1 MGAPGPTVTA
11 VSDPTEPVT
20 VERPF
25 ETYPDRDS
33 ARPHPGWRIV
43 AVGIWLVFLGY
54 PLGAVLRNQ
63 DSVDRLVGV
72 LLLVAFVGIYLYLL
86 LRIEWRLSRRAFRPG
101 LIIPPLVTLVC
112 ITGGLIPFAGAD
124 AMVCLVFVTA
134 AAMTTLPLRAGITV
148 AVIMLVISSA
158 AALTVPGWQD
168 HNESLAIV
176 LAALSTFAMRVA
188 IQRTDRLVDL
198 ERELG
203 RSALDQERARIAR
216 DLHDILG
223 HSLTVISLK
232 AQVADRTLDDDPAR
246 ARAEIVE
253 IERLSRD
260 ALADVRAT
268 ALGVRGISLPGEIA
282 EARAALTA
290 AGIDP
295 DLPGVTDEVDSRYR
309 ELFAWTIREA
319 VTNVVRHS
327 HAGSCTVTLGLDR
340 VAIIDD
346 GIGPDSPTT
355 SGDPFSGHGLEGLRR
370 RVERAGGTM
379 MIGPG
384 PAGRGF
390 AIEVEVHGDR
400 SPF

>member
-1 MGAPGPTVTA
+1 M
-11 VSDPTEPVT
+11 SDRTLEVD
-20 VERPF
+20 
-25 ETYPDRDS
+25 PDRRDPP
-33 ARPHPGWRIV
+33 ARPRWRIL
-43 AVGIWLVFLGY
+43 AIGAWLLFLAY
-54 PLGAVLRNQ
+54 PLTAVLRYPQ
-63 DSVDRLVGV
+63 PAGRILGLV
-72 LLLVAFVGIYLYLL
+72 LVATFVATYLYLL
-86 LRIEWRLSRRAFRPG
+86 LRIRWRVGRPRFRPRRVVPLLVG
-101 LIIPPLVTLVC
+101 LVV
-112 ITGGLIPFAGAD
+112 ITGALVPFAGPD
-124 AMVCLVFVTA
+124 ALVCLVFITA
-134 AAMTTLPLRAGITV
+134 AAMATLPIRFGIAV
-148 AVIMLVISSA
+148 AALMLAVSSL

-168 HNESLAIV
+168 HNESLAVV
-176 LAALSTFAMRVA
+176 LAAASTFAMRLA
-188 IQRTDRLVDL
+188 MQRTDRLLDV

-203 RSALDQERARIAR
+203 RTALDQGLDQERARIAR

-232 AQVADRTLDDDPAR
+232 AQVADRTFDDDPQR
-246 ARAEIVE
+246 ARAEILE

-290 AGIDP
+290 AGIEP
-295 DLPGVTDEVDSRYR
+295 DLPGVTDEVDSRHR

-327 HAGSCTVTLGLDR
+327 RARTCTVELGRRR

-346 GIGPDSPTT
+346 GLGPQAPTT

-384 PAGRGF
+384 PTGNGF
-390 AIEVEVHGDR
+390 AIEVEVPGDQ
-400 SPF
+400 PLD